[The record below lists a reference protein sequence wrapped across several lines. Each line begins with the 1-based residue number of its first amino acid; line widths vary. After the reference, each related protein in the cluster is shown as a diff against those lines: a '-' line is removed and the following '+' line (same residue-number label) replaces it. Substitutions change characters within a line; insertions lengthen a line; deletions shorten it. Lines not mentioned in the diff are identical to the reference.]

1 MTAIG
6 SLEYAHARLW
16 ARYGARPDDAAWR
29 RVEHAREL
37 AGLVDVARASAF
49 RHWITGIDATATP
62 HRIEAAL
69 RDRWRDLVFEVAS
82 WMPDEWQ
89 AAVRWCAVV
98 VDLPAIQHLARAGT
112 ALPWMRDEPIY
123 RNLIGPKTGYSGAA
137 PVAGPLAP
145 LAAAWAD
152 PDRTAR
158 AWRDEWQRRLP
169 RRADD
174 EDSLAELP
182 SRSAL
187 RHSPVGR
194 PGGVI
199 ESPSRSALR
208 HSPLGRPGG
217 LMHALERELASHWRA
232 LHDPSLGDGVALRRA
247 LQARLALLF
256 RRAMHDPAAAFI
268 FLTQIALDLE
278 RLRGE
283 LVRRAAFPG
292 LPLAG
297 AA

>member
-98 VDLPAIQHLARAGT
+98 VDLPAIQHLARGGT

-123 RNLIGPKTGYSGAA
+123 RDLIWPKTGYSGAA

-187 RHSPVGR
+187 RHSP
-194 PGGVI
+194 
-199 ESPSRSALR
+199 
-208 HSPLGRPGG
+208 LGRPGG
-217 LMHALERELASHWRA
+217 LMGALERELASHWRA

-247 LQARLALLF
+247 LQARLAVLF
-256 RRAMHDPAAAFI
+256 RRAMHDPAATFI
-268 FLTQIALDLE
+268 FLAQIALDLE

>member
-1 MTAIG
+1 M
-6 SLEYAHARLW
+6 ARRRALR
-16 ARYGARPDDAAWR
+16 ASCALIDA
-29 RVEHAREL
+29 
-37 AGLVDVARASAF
+37 ARASAF
-49 RHWITGIDATATP
+49 RHWITGIDATTTP
-62 HRIEAAL
+62 HRIETSL

-89 AAVRWCAVV
+89 AAVAGAPSLA
-98 VDLPAIQHLARAGT
+98 DLPAIQHLARGGA
-112 ALPWMRDEPIY
+112 ALPWMRDDPVY
-123 RNLIGPKTGYSGAA
+123 RDLIGPETETPARRPSAVRSRPLPPRGPIPIGRPRVARRVAA
-137 PVAGPLAP
+137 T
-145 LAAAWAD
+145 AAA
-152 PDRTAR
+152 AR
-158 AWRDEWQRRLP
+158 GRR
-169 RRADD
+169 R
-174 EDSLAELP
+174 SLAGLP

-187 RHSPVGR
+187 RVF
-194 PGGVI
+194 
-199 ESPSRSALR
+199 ALR
-208 HSPLGRPGG
+208 RR

-232 LHDPSLGDGVALRRA
+232 LRDPSLGDGVALRRA

-268 FLTQIALDLE
+268 FFAQIALDLE